1 MASYWDK
8 FKSVISDSIGKAIAA
23 PVESILGL
31 GGGITQ
37 NKIGVMNPNVA
48 KSFTQQTATNQQ
60 QVRDIATKVATD
72 VVNVGAK
79 PAETLRLDVAFD
91 AGVEQ
96 MDKFYKA
103 TYPKVARVV
112 TTAELAGVD
121 VLSGEIPN
129 IQSAWNT
136 AKNVSPGQA
145 NAALFSE
152 TLDRMGLTD
161 IAKSLNVPLPTFL
174 DPNFNIADP
183 EARKKAFSKEI
194 FGKVFSGTAD
204 GFFNWYADPLVIGGK
219 ALKVGKILGLDR
231 PIQSAEDVVRLRSE
245 LDSYGLWQKTQGQI
259 GKQTP
264 MGVIAERLVN
274 KTPEQA
280 YDDIFVRRSNNRTLM
295 ANLVGEAKTYDDVAD
310 IIAAASGDATS
321 MNKLRQARASM
332 ADDIERTQKIFDD
345 YQARIATMEIGAADD
360 IAKQLPTMEEYG
372 KLSKVFDDLVSRD
385 QNLSRAISEQIGDYR
400 LVDQFTSAADVTLF
414 NKNIGVGIEKAR
426 GRASELRNSTSFYT
440 ETFQKTPFTRA
451 VHVISLPFTKLP
463 RGIVRVDGGP
473 VADSFDEIKAA
484 LNSTKALRGPEYIN
498 VKNDLARNYL
508 NARNA
513 TERYEAVIKV
523 ESEIADVIALE
534 NGYDLDSAKELYKA
548 FSNVRKGLMNSFQQN
563 GFWVD
568 DATGNLITS
577 PFWKS
582 EMPNVI
588 PMMDFKSFDKFLKTY
603 KFGEFFGKPDAAAK
617 SRQAVFEVEEWF
629 DLANSWFKVSVLT
642 RMGYPIRNT
651 ADGQLRA
658 ALVLGAL
665 AKTDG
670 MISNFAQNMG
680 IRALKAK
687 NYFNESLTVTT
698 PDQMKGLT
706 GGLITARQERLDSLN
721 TILDELTPKNYY
733 AGASGVFGERVG
745 PDMVELAISSKTKPL
760 LTESKKTKYFE
771 LRNKKVKQSGLLFG
785 DDFQQHRKLQQ
796 EAFGKYVRQEI
807 VPSLPK
813 NTTLVYADYPSG
825 KIFYKVPGKKGN
837 IPSGAYPDVDDID
850 VRKGLPVGM
859 LEANVQIGKGFK
871 PRAKGPEKLP
881 DIRVVTSYELARKNN
896 FETIASLLG
905 EEQMLRI
912 RNYQKIIDDLDVQ
925 IQDKIEQSQ
934 KLALA
939 RSELKIIRSGEG
951 KEKIVSPS
959 GKVIEVDGA
968 FAGPNGII
976 TRAESSSE
984 NTLNWLSENQ
994 TYLSFDAI
1002 KGAKSKTFKGKLSNR
1017 RTVVQP
1023 TDPQYFN
1030 EVAVFANNILRNDQ
1044 LAMQIL
1050 QGTPDTEI
1058 ARWLK
1063 SAKGSFYL
1071 REISADVRKID
1082 VEDHIAQARARIY
1095 KVFPDQQV
1103 RSLIAREEITPEQF
1117 DVLLRGQPNLA
1128 AIAGRAFQD
1137 DTLRYDQRVIRD
1149 SINNGIS
1156 KIFKVIGSTPENN
1169 LVAWPFYNK
1178 LYLKNL
1184 NKEVGIAEGLGK
1196 NIQDESLIIQMQ
1208 RSAHS
1213 ATLKTVNE
1221 TLYRVSQN
1229 TNISSFM
1236 RFVVPFFNAQY
1247 NAVKVY
1253 GRFFLQDPSRLAR
1266 ASQIW
1271 NLPNRTATVVDEEG
1285 NTVPP
1290 GTGPSTPQFIL
1301 FTIPE
1306 ELQGKFGIP
1315 KGYKVSVPKNS
1326 LNIFLTGENPLSPSF
1341 GLPVTIPVAQLSNS
1355 RPDKVEDVKNFLN
1368 EFVGEKTADVIMNSI
1383 LPFGRTPENPWQLLV
1398 PAIGQKVQAL
1408 NAGLDDSSYANS
1420 VASAMKTLRYTWE
1433 QEGRIGKQPDFQD
1446 AINLANQ
1453 IWKIRLGV
1461 NMGLPFTF
1469 TFRPEYQVIIDDYR
1483 RQLQNPLVGRTKIDD
1498 YLMAKYGDIGYLVT
1512 APNAKNA
1519 TSLLPTVSAVRNQRE
1534 FGSLLQKMDKE
1545 DTPGLIGF
1553 LANYGATSDEYSNA
1567 AANYFKNRS
1576 VRPGGQL
1583 KYTESRAT
1591 EDILEDREV
1600 SLGWEYYR
1608 KFVDQRDAKLAE
1620 YGIKSIT
1627 SSAAKGLGLT
1637 QQWEDSVA
1645 SIAAAYPAWG
1655 KAKEFSNT
1663 DYNKTKRYVKG
1674 LLAIVQDPKWMNKYG
1689 QTTTMQALSDFMVN
1703 RDYVARELEQRRK
1716 LTNKKVGLADEMNAD
1731 LRQQWESYIYDLK
1744 MWDVG
1749 FNDLYTRY
1757 LENDNYEVI
1766 K

>member
-1 MASYWDK
+1 MASYWEK
-8 FKSVISDSIGKAIAA
+8 FKSVVSDSIGKSIAA
-23 PVESILGL
+23 PIESILGL

-37 NKIGVMNPNVA
+37 NKIGVVSPDVA
-48 KSFTQQTATNQQ
+48 KSFAQQTATSQQ
-60 QVRDIATKVATD
+60 QVRDIANKVATD
-72 VVNVGAK
+72 AVNVGAK
-79 PAETLRLDVAFD
+79 PAETIRLDVAFD
-91 AGVEQ
+91 AGIEQ
-96 MDKFYKA
+96 IDKFHKA
-103 TYPKVARVV
+103 TYPKVARSLSATGLV
-112 TTAELAGVD
+112 GVD

-129 IQSAWNT
+129 IKDAWNT
-136 AKNVSPGQA
+136 SKDVSPGQVA
-145 NAALFSE
+145 AALYSE
-152 TLDRMGLTD
+152 TLDRFGITD
-161 IAKSLNVPLPTFL
+161 IAKASNIDLPTFL

-183 EARKKAFSKEI
+183 EARKKAFSDEI
-194 FGKVFSGTAD
+194 FGKVFSGTVD
-204 GFFNWYADPLVIGGK
+204 GFFNWYADPLVLGGK

-245 LDSYGLWQKTQGQI
+245 LDNHGLWIKTQGQI

-264 MGVIAERLVN
+264 MGVIAERLAN
-274 KTPEQA
+274 KAPEQA
-280 YDDIFVRRSNNRTLM
+280 YDDVFIRRSNNRTLM

-310 IIAAASGDATS
+310 IIAAASGDVTS
-321 MNKLRQARASM
+321 MNKLRQSRASI

-345 YQARIATMEIGAADD
+345 YQARIVGMEIGSADD
-360 IAKQLPTMEEYG
+360 IVKQLPTREEYS
-372 KLSKVFDDLVSRD
+372 KLSVILNDLISRD
-385 QNLSRAISEQIGDYR
+385 KNLSRAISEQIGDYR

-414 NKNIGVGIEKAR
+414 NKNLGVAIEKAR
-426 GRASELRNSTSFYT
+426 GRGSELRNSTSFYT
-440 ETFQKTPFTRA
+440 DTFQKTPFTRA

-473 VADSFDEIKAA
+473 VADSFNEVKAA
-484 LNSTKALRGPEYIN
+484 LNSTKELRGPEYIN
-498 VKNDLARNYL
+498 VKNDLARSYL

-513 TERYEAVIKV
+513 TERSEAITRI

-534 NGYDLDSAKELYKA
+534 NGYDLDSARELYKT
-548 FSNVRKGLMNSFQQN
+548 FSNVRKGLMSSFQQN

-568 DATGNLITS
+568 DATGDLITS

-603 KFGEFFGKPDAAAK
+603 RFGEFLGKPEAAAK
-617 SRQAVFEVEEWF
+617 GRQAVFEVEEWF

-642 RMGYPIRNT
+642 RMGYPLRNT

-680 IRALKAK
+680 TRVLKAK
-687 NYFNESLTVTT
+687 NYFFESVTVTT
-698 PDQMKGLT
+698 PDQMKGQI
-706 GGLITARQERLDSLN
+706 GSLITARQDRIDSLN
-721 TILDELTPKNYY
+721 SILDELTPKNYY

-745 PDMVELAISSKTKPL
+745 PDMVDLAISSKTKPL
-760 LTESKKTKYFE
+760 LTDTKKAKYFE
-771 LRNKKVKQSGLLFG
+771 LRNKKSKQNGLLFG
-785 DDFQQHRKLQQ
+785 DDFKQHRKLQQ
-796 EAFGKYVRQEI
+796 EAFGKYVRQEV
-807 VPSLPK
+807 VPTLPK
-813 NTTLVYADYPSG
+813 GTTLVYADYPSG

-850 VRKGLPVGM
+850 VRKGLPTGM
-859 LEANVQIGKGFK
+859 LEMNVEVGKGFK

-881 DIRVVTSYELARKNN
+881 DIRVITSYELARKGN

-905 EEQMLRI
+905 EQEMLRI
-912 RNYQKIIDDLDVQ
+912 RNYQKIVDDLDFK

-934 KLALA
+934 ELATRRA
-939 RSELKIIRSGEG
+939 ELKIIRSGET
-951 KEKIVSPS
+951 KEKMVSPS
-959 GKVIEVDGA
+959 GTVIEVDGA

-976 TRAESSSE
+976 TRAEASSE

-994 TYLSFDAI
+994 TYLSFDAV
-1002 KGAKSKTFKGKLSNR
+1002 KGSRSKAFKGKLSDR
-1017 RTVVQP
+1017 RIVVQP

-1050 QGTPDTEI
+1050 QGVPDKEI
-1058 ARWLK
+1058 AKWLR
-1063 SAKGSFYL
+1063 SDKGSFYL
-1071 REISADVRKID
+1071 REISADVRKMDI
-1082 VEDHIAQARARIY
+1082 EEHIAQARARVY
-1095 KVFPDQQV
+1095 KIFPDQQV
-1103 RSLIAREEITPEQF
+1103 RALIAREELSPEQF

-1128 AIAGRAFQD
+1128 SIAGRAFQD
-1137 DTLRYDQRVIRD
+1137 DTLRYNQRVIRD
-1149 SINNGIS
+1149 AVNSGIS

-1178 LYLKNL
+1178 LYKKNL
-1184 NKEVGIAEGLGK
+1184 GKEIGIAEGLGK

-1208 RSAHS
+1208 RSAHA

-1253 GRFFLQDPSRLAR
+1253 GKFFLQDPSRLAR

-1271 NLPNRTATVVDEEG
+1271 NLPNKVATVVDDEG
-1285 NTVPP
+1285 NQVPP
-1290 GTGPSTPQFIL
+1290 GVGPSTSQYIV

-1306 ELQGKFGIP
+1306 GLQGKFGIP
-1315 KGYKVSVPKNS
+1315 KGYKVSIPKNS
-1326 LNIFLTGENPLSPSF
+1326 LNIFLTGENPLAPSF

-1355 RPDKVEDVKNFLN
+1355 RPDKVEDVRGFLN
-1368 EFVGEKTADVIMNSI
+1368 EFVGEKTADVIMRSI
-1383 LPFGRTPENPWQLLV
+1383 LPFGRTPENPWRLLV
-1398 PAIGQKVQAL
+1398 PAVGQKVLSL
-1408 NAGLDDSSYANS
+1408 NAGLDDTSYANS
-1420 VASAMKTLRYTWE
+1420 VASAMKVLQYNWD
-1433 QEGRIGKQPDFQD
+1433 QEGRIGKQPNFQD

-1453 IWKIRLGV
+1453 NWKIRLAA
-1461 NMGLPFTF
+1461 NLFLPFTF
-1469 TFRPEYQVIIDDYR
+1469 SFRPEYQVIIDDYR
-1483 RQLQNPLVGRTKIDD
+1483 RQLQNPAVGRTKVDD
-1498 YLMAKYGDIGYLVT
+1498 YLMSKYGDIGYLVT
-1512 APNAKNA
+1512 APNARNA

-1534 FGSLLQKMDKE
+1534 FDSLLQQMDR
-1545 DTPGLIGF
+1545 DGTPGLVGF
-1553 LANYGATSDEYSNA
+1553 LANYGTTADKYSDA
-1567 AANYFKNRS
+1567 AANYFKDRS

-1583 KYTESRAT
+1583 RYTESRAT
-1591 EDILEDREV
+1591 EDILKDREI

-1608 KFVDQRDAKLAE
+1608 KFVDQRDVELAK

-1627 SSAAKGLGLT
+1627 SKAAEGLGLT
-1637 QQWEDSVA
+1637 KQWEDSVA

-1663 DYNKTKRYVKG
+1663 DYNKTKRYIKG
-1674 LLAIVQDPKWMNKYG
+1674 LLSIVQDPKWMNKYG
-1689 QTTTMQALSDFMVN
+1689 QTTTMQAISDFIVN

-1716 LTNKKVGLADEMNAD
+1716 LTNRKVGLADEMNAD
-1731 LRQQWESYIYDLK
+1731 LKQQWESYIYDLK

-1749 FNDLYTRY
+1749 FSDLYTRY
-1757 LENDNYEVI
+1757 LENDNYEVVE
-1766 K
+1766 